1 MKQHISRNSF
11 LTAVCAA
18 GLALISTTGRA
29 HEGHDHDH
37 KPKKVKPKVLYRPT
51 AVPDRIVLTWTG
63 DPATSQAVSW
73 RTDTSVKQ
81 AVAEIAVAEAG
92 PKFKDKAQRVDASTT
107 LLETDLGKAHYHTA
121 VFEELTPKTKY
132 VYRVGDGVNWSEWSH
147 FRTASTEPEPFTF
160 VYFGDAQ
167 NNVKSMWS
175 RIIRE
180 AYSDAPKA
188 SFFLHAG
195 DLINTADSDA
205 EWGEWFYAG
214 GWIHATLPCVA
225 TPGNHEYD
233 EDAENEKI
241 EHLTPHWR
249 PQFAFPENGPKDLEE
264 TAYYFDY
271 QGVRFVSLNSNEKYI
286 RQRAWLNKVLADHDN
301 RWTIVTHHHPLYAAK
316 PNRDN
321 SLLRRVWQPIY
332 DKHGVD
338 LVLQGHD
345 HSYARSRLMSAKNKT
360 TGVNYRD
367 SETGAV
373 YVVSVSGPKM
383 YDVKKRPFFARVAED
398 TQLYQI
404 ITVDGDEL
412 RYEARTAL
420 GDIYDGFTIRKQAGR
435 ANELVE
441 HVPDSRDRLRPAI
454 AKRPQREPVEAQ
466 RGVVEQNEA
475 GD

>member
-1 MKQHISRNSF
+1 MKPSLSPGYKSV
-11 LTAVCAA
+11 LVLLLAVAWTAAPC
-18 GLALISTTGRA
+18 SA
-29 HEGHDHDH
+29 HEGHDHD
-37 KPKKVKPKVLYRPT
+37 KPTKVRPAIVYRPT
-51 AVPDRIVLTWTG
+51 AVPDRIVLTWAD
-63 DPATSQAVSW
+63 DPSTTQAVSW
-73 RTDTSVKQ
+73 RTDMSVNH
-81 AVAEIAVAEAG
+81 AVAEIALAEAG
-92 PKFKDKAQRVDASTT
+92 PKFAAKAKRIDATT
-107 LLETDLGKAHYHTA
+107 TPLRTDLGAAHYHTA
-121 VFEELTPKTKY
+121 HFEELKPGNKY

-147 FRTASTEPEPFTF
+147 FDTASSEPEPFTF

-167 NNVKSMWS
+167 NSVKSMWS

-214 GWIHATLPCVA
+214 GWIHATVPCVA

-233 EDAENEKI
+233 EDDEDEKI
-241 EHLTPHWR
+241 EFLTHHWR
-249 PQFAFPENGPKDLEE
+249 PQFAFPENGPEGLEE

-271 QGVRFVSLNSNEKYI
+271 QGVRFVSLNSNEKTVK
-286 RQRAWLNKVLADHDN
+286 QRRWLNKVLADHDN
-301 RWTIVTHHHPLYAAK
+301 RWTIITHHHPLYAAK

-321 SLLRRVWQPIY
+321 SLLRRLWQPVY

-345 HSYARSRLMSAKNKT
+345 HSYARSRLMSAKNKP
-360 TGVNYRD
+360 TGVNHRNQK
-367 SETGAV
+367 TGAV

-383 YDVKKRPFFARVAED
+383 YDVKKRPFVSRVAED

-404 ITVDGDEL
+404 VTVDGDEL

-420 GDIYDGFTIRKQAGR
+420 GDIYDAFTLRKRDGQI
-435 ANELVE
+435 NELVE
-441 HVPDSRDRLRPAI
+441 RVPASRDRRRPVA
-454 AKRPQREPVEAQ
+454 ATRPKREPVEAQ
-466 RGVVEQNEA
+466 RGVDRSKL